1 MPPPDGEKLEWHDS
15 PSHTIPGH
23 SRGKGVSRPSTQRL
37 NIDETRGQRT
47 SRCNMEIDGEK
58 LEQAVLALLY
68 LNSFRTVTGNELGKA
83 FPGRSWTPCMRRAI
97 SQTPPRRTSRC
108 GYPRKERSS
117 RKSCSRSFS
126 PSNRV
131 GRYCTQRL
139 ALHLGWFE
147 QPDDRPAVRYNR
159 APASS
164 ALSLPRT
171 DNTQVPRT
179 SLTLNSHVRGP
190 HIMGRIYGPT
200 ETVGANQIRS
210 CALRSWSF
218 AFDSVKSNET

>member
-1 MPPPDGEKLEWHDS
+1 
-15 PSHTIPGH
+15 
-23 SRGKGVSRPSTQRL
+23 
-37 NIDETRGQRT
+37 
-47 SRCNMEIDGEK
+47 MEIDGEK

-164 ALSLPRT
+164 ALSPPRT
-171 DNTQVPRT
+171 DNTQVT
-179 SLTLNSHVRGP
+179 ANVVYQELTLNCS
-190 HIMGRIYGPT
+190 
-200 ETVGANQIRS
+200 
-210 CALRSWSF
+210 
-218 AFDSVKSNET
+218 